1 MSETAKIETLISA
14 WLDYIYLEELS
25 NASVNAITPLG
36 QNTWDKGVSIV
47 GDNLLL
53 SKSLFQEL
61 KEQYFSTSNS
71 QNQQENK
78 LAVAFPQIYQVARNQ
93 RQFRPLFTIDVSSL
107 FLGKFR
113 KLGWDLTEYNFQPVI
128 PNLMELL
135 RLDEEE
141 VENLV
146 TKEGLPVFLEATF
159 KHRFSTLQDF
169 TELVELPFSSLPSKP
184 LPYLLRFNFV
194 PANYNL
200 KKDLQ
205 KISSQ
210 SSANWAKPNHPAY
223 EYLFGQP
230 DAPTHELLFFG
241 AFPTNPPNKDQATA
255 LKHQRENSLTAVIG
269 PPGNGKTTLLL
280 HEIALSVVER
290 GYQLAS
296 NGFDVSNLTFVTSTN
311 NRAVNNIL
319 ERLAD
324 HFPAD
329 NFYLAGGR
337 KELIEK
343 QVIPKL
349 QGAIDW
355 LRSETFSQDEWSQKS
370 NLLIAGIEEL
380 LQQQE
385 LEREKEQQKE
395 QLLATREQLNKELTA
410 LDRQI
415 ETVYE
420 QPSTD
425 LPDYERY
432 PLDAYEKILP
442 CLEKAVRSLNRIN
455 YSQARAR
462 NLSWWQR
469 VWYLLQRFW
478 RKITLSSTEDILE
491 RLHRE
496 IHAPLT
502 ATLATPFPFQ
512 LPLNRESLKAARVSV
527 ALQLEEIRAIKTHQ
541 PKSVVKQ
548 SERWQK
554 QREELTEHLYEI
566 EQQLADYPTQD
577 FYTRFPALYQQQQQR
592 LFELSWQFLQLEA
605 VRRKDEVIASIRIYI
620 DVINAERD
628 YEAWRKFA
636 RSGASILR
644 DISLIFPVWASTLQ
658 SIRNL
663 LPYPD
668 SGCINRL
675 IVDEAGM
682 IPLHQLFPALV
693 RCNRAMIVGDPL
705 QLEPI
710 VPFNQSIIEQYHER
724 AFTLRGLTD
733 TDYERYSPT
742 AISTATAYHRAA
754 GVFDE
759 SNKVGSGIILSEH
772 HRCVPP
778 IIDFC
783 NRLCHYN
790 LNIKTKKKESKLG
803 VNLIAYH
810 VEGNYQQ
817 HTNPQ
822 EIEAIRSL
830 VEYLIESGYPVS
842 SFDGNN
848 TIGVLS
854 PYRAQADAL
863 YSRLHSKYPDFTRDS
878 IGTVHTFQGGQ
889 KSVIILSTRQ
899 CRDRDS
905 FWFINRRPNLLNVT
919 VSRAEELFILVGNLE
934 LLKQSGGYM
943 RMLVEHIRR
952 NGEIR
957 QLPFT
962 LD

>member
-1 MSETAKIETLISA
+1 MSETAKIETLMSA

-25 NASVNAITPLG
+25 NASVDAVTPLG
-36 QNTWDKGVSIV
+36 QNTWDKGVSII

-53 SKSLFQEL
+53 SKSSFQEL
-61 KEQYFSTSNS
+61 KKQYFSTSERKNAS
-71 QNQQENK
+71 QPK
-78 LAVAFPQIYQVARNQ
+78 LALAFPQIYQVAKNQ
-93 RQFRPLFTIDVSSL
+93 RQFRPLFTVDVSSL

-113 KLGWDLTEYNFQPVI
+113 SLGWDLTEYNFQPVI
-128 PNLMELL
+128 PNLIEFM

-146 TKEGLPVFLEATF
+146 TKEGLKVFIETTF
-159 KHRFSTLQDF
+159 KHPFSTLQDF
-169 TELVELPFSSLPSKP
+169 LELVELPFSSLPQKP
-184 LPYLLRFNFV
+184 SPYLLRFDFV
-194 PANYNL
+194 PANHNL

-210 SSANWAKPNHPAY
+210 SYADWAKPNYPAY

-230 DAPTHELLFFG
+230 PEPRHEVLFFG
-241 AFPTNPPNKDQATA
+241 AFPTVPPNQAQATA

-311 NRAVNNIL
+311 NRAVNNVL
-319 ERLAD
+319 ERLAGY
-324 HFPAD
+324 FPAD

-370 NLLIAGIEEL
+370 NLLLAGIEEL

-385 LEREKEQQKE
+385 LEREKEHQKE
-395 QLLATREQLNKELTA
+395 QLLAKQEQLNQELVA
-410 LDRQI
+410 LDRRI
-415 ETVYE
+415 ETVDE
-420 QPSTD
+420 QPSID
-425 LPDYERY
+425 LPDYDRY
-432 PLDAYEKILP
+432 PVVAYEQILP
-442 CLEKAVRSLNRIN
+442 CLEKAVRSLNRRD
-455 YSQARAR
+455 YSQVRSR

-478 RKITLSSTEDILE
+478 QKITRTSAADILK

-512 LPLNRESLKAARVSV
+512 LPLNSESLRAARISV
-527 ALQLEEIRAIKTHQ
+527 ASQLEEFATIQRQ
-541 PKSVVKQ
+541 QSSSVTNALTTLQ
-548 SERWQK
+548 QE
-554 QREELTEHLYEI
+554 REELTERLQEI
-566 EQQLADYPTQD
+566 EQQLACYPTQD
-577 FYTRFPALYQQQQQR
+577 FYTRFPQEYHQQQQQ
-592 LFELSWQFLQLEA
+592 LFELAWQFLLKEA

-644 DISLIFPVWASTLQ
+644 DVSLIFPVWASTLQ

-693 RCNRAMIVGDPL
+693 RCNKAMIVGDPL

-724 AFTLRGLTD
+724 AFAERGLTD

-759 SNKVGSGIILSEH
+759 SNQVGSGIILSEH

-783 NRLCHYN
+783 DRLCHYN
-790 LNIKTKKKESKLG
+790 LDIKTPEKESKLG
-803 VNLIAYH
+803 ANLIAYH
-810 VEGNYQQ
+810 VEGNYEQ

-822 EIEAIRSL
+822 EIEAVERL
-830 VEYLIESGYPVS
+830 VKHLVESGYLIS
-842 SFDGNN
+842 SSDDNN
-848 TIGVLS
+848 TIGVIS
-854 PYRAQADAL
+854 PYRAQANAL
-863 YSRLHSKYPDFTRDS
+863 HSKLHSKYPDFTKES

-889 KSVIILSTRQ
+889 KSVIIFSTRQ
-899 CRDRDS
+899 CRDNDS
-905 FWFINRRPNLLNVT
+905 FWFINRRPNLLNVS

-943 RMLVEHIRR
+943 RMLVEHIQSF
-952 NGEIR
+952 GEIR
-957 QLPFT
+957 QLP
-962 LD
+962 

>member
-1 MSETAKIETLISA
+1 MAMSETAKIKMLLSA
-14 WLDYIYLEELS
+14 WLDYIYLENLS
-25 NASVNAITPLG
+25 NASVDAVTPLG
-36 QNTWDKGVSIV
+36 QNTWSKGVSIV
-47 GDNLLL
+47 GDHLLL

-61 KEQYFSTSNS
+61 KEQYFSKKALD
-71 QNQQENK
+71 NQPETK
-78 LAVAFPQIYQVARNQ
+78 LALAFPQIYQVSKNQ
-93 RQFRPLFTIDVSSL
+93 RQFRPLFTIDVSSI

-113 KLGWDLTEYNFQPVI
+113 KLGWDLTEYNFQPVVT
-128 PNLMELL
+128 NLMELS

-141 VENLV
+141 AENLV
-146 TKEGLPVFLEATF
+146 TKEGLKVFLETTF
-159 KHRFSTLQDF
+159 KHPFSTLQDF
-169 TELVELPFSSLPSKP
+169 LELVELPESSLSLKSS
-184 LPYLLRFNFV
+184 PYLLRFDFI

-210 SSANWAKPNHPAY
+210 SFANWAFPNHPAY

-230 DAPTHELLFFG
+230 EPPRHEELFFG
-241 AFPTNPPNKDQATA
+241 AFPTDPPNQDQATA
-255 LKHQRENSLTAVIG
+255 LKHQRRNPLTAVIG

-296 NGFDVSNLTFVTSTN
+296 NGFDASNLTFVTSTN
-311 NRAVNNIL
+311 NRAVNNVL
-319 ERLAD
+319 ERLATRFEGD
-324 HFPAD
+324 G
-329 NFYLAGGR
+329 FYLAGGR

-349 QGAIDW
+349 QAAIDW
-355 LRSETFSQDEWSQKS
+355 LSSETFNQDEWTQKS
-370 NLLIAGIEEL
+370 QLLLAGAKEL
-380 LQQQE
+380 KQQLE
-385 LEREKEQQKE
+385 LDREKELQKERLLVTKE
-395 QLLATREQLNKELTA
+395 QLNSDLVALERQLEA
-410 LDRQI
+410 GF
-415 ETVYE
+415 E
-420 QPSTD
+420 QPGAD
-425 LPDYERY
+425 LPDYARY
-432 PLDAYEKILP
+432 PIDAYEQIFVH
-442 CLEKAVRSLNRIN
+442 LEKAVRSLNRQD
-455 YSQARAR
+455 YSQV
-462 NLSWWQR
+462 NSKNSSWWQR
-469 VWYLLQRFW
+469 AWYLLHQFW
-478 RKITLSSTEDILE
+478 RKITRTSASDILK

-512 LPLNRESLKAARVSV
+512 LPLNGESLKAARVSV
-527 ALQLEEIRAIKTHQ
+527 ALQLEEIKTIQ
-541 PKSVVKQ
+541 ERQSSSVVNL
-548 SERWQK
+548 SERRQQ
-554 QREELTEHLYEI
+554 QRELTERLEQI
-566 EQQLADYPTQD
+566 EQQLASLPTQD
-577 FYTRFPALYQQQQQR
+577 FYTRFPALYHQQQQQ
-592 LFELSWQFLQLEA
+592 LFELAWQFLQLEA
-605 VRRKDEVIASIRIYI
+605 VRRKDEVIVSIRTYI
-620 DVINAERD
+620 DVINAEWIH
-628 YEAWRKFA
+628 EARRKFA
-636 RSGASILR
+636 TSGASILR
-644 DISLIFPVWASTLQ
+644 DVSLIFPVWASTLQ

-693 RCNRAMIVGDPL
+693 RCNKAMIVGDPL

-710 VPFNQSIIEQYHER
+710 IPFNQSIIEQYHER
-724 AFTLRGLTD
+724 AFAERGLSD

-759 SNKVGSGIILSEH
+759 LNKVGSGIILSEH

-783 NRLCHYN
+783 DRLCRYN
-790 LNIKTKKKESKLG
+790 LDIKTPEKESKLG
-803 VNLIAYH
+803 ANLIAYH
-810 VEGNYQQ
+810 VEGNYDQ
-817 HTNPQ
+817 HINPQ
-822 EIEAIRSL
+822 EIEAIDSL
-830 VEYLIESGYPVS
+830 IKYLIESGYSIS
-842 SFDGNN
+842 SPDNEN

-863 YSRLHSKYPDFTRDS
+863 YSSLHSNYLDFTRES

-899 CRDRDS
+899 CRATDS
-905 FWFINRRPNLLNVT
+905 FWFINRRPNLLNVS

-943 RMLVEHIRR
+943 RMLVDHIHRF
-952 NGEIR
+952 GEIR
-957 QLPFT
+957 QLP
-962 LD
+962 